1 MNEDLINQLTLNC
14 LISKTQLSKLNKHK
28 KDSIEDLQKINDKQF
43 YKKRIEELFNK
54 LYENDKPEDLLND
67 VETGFN
73 YFVDRAIYYLKV
85 IDANEEL
92 EKERSGNISE
102 KEVEKKVV
110 FSEDNEDTDDPEDY
124 YNDDKPDYFSEEH
137 SDVGNASE
145 DEETKELVNKQ
156 FELLY
161 SIDKVE
167 IQKNQEKLEVNK
179 RHKKNI
185 FSSEGVEN
193 IDDLNNNWFEM
204 SRRNIKQHTI
214 IPRIAPN
221 NENKEEIEEI
231 KEFKDNNNF
240 NEKKNIPLLYE
251 NKKKYKK

>member
-28 KDSIEDLQKINDKQF
+28 KDSSEDLQKINDKQN
-43 YKKRIEELFNK
+43 YRNRVEELFNK
-54 LYENDKPEDLLND
+54 LYEGNKPEDLLND

-85 IDANEEL
+85 VDANEDL
-92 EKERSGNISE
+92 EKERSGNVPE
-102 KEVEKKVV
+102 KEVEKEVV
-110 FSEDNEDTDDPEDY
+110 FEEDEETDDPEDY
-124 YNDDKPDYFSEEH
+124 YNDDDKPDYFSEEH

-145 DEETKELVNKQ
+145 DEESKELVHKQ

-161 SIDKVE
+161 SIDKME
-167 IQKNQEKLEVNK
+167 IQQQQQLEVNK
-179 RHKKNI
+179 LHKKNI
-185 FSSEGVEN
+185 FPSEGVEN
-193 IDDLNNNWFEM
+193 IDELNNNWFEM
-204 SRRNIKQHTI
+204 SRRNIKQHSI
-214 IPRIAPN
+214 VPRIKQNKNELTKEN
-221 NENKEEIEEI
+221 N
-231 KEFKDNNNF
+231 DNNNF